1 MKELSLNI
9 LDIAMNSVK
18 AGAKNVSL
26 ILNESENEFSFSVTD
41 DGCGM
46 TEEFLKRV
54 TDPFCTTRTTR
65 KVGMGIPF
73 LKLIA
78 EQTGGH
84 ISITSRAE
92 SEYPDSHGTTTTAYF
107 NKNHIDCLPLGD
119 IVSTVFTLIQGSPN
133 IDFEF
138 KHIFEGRGEV
148 SLSTKALREVLG
160 DVGLDCPE
168 VALWIKEYLE
178 EQYSEVKKYKI

>member
-18 AGAKNVSL
+18 AGAENIS
-26 ILNESENEFSFSVTD
+26 IAITETNEMLTFSVTD

-46 TEEFLKRV
+46 TREFLERV
-54 TDPFCTTRTTR
+54 TDPFCTTRSTR

-73 LKLIA
+73 LKLMA

-84 ISITSRAE
+84 IELNSRAK
-92 SEYPDSHGTTTTAYF
+92 SEYPDSHGTVISAYF
-107 NKNHIDCLPLGD
+107 YKNHIDCLPLGD
-119 IVSTVFTLIQGSPN
+119 IASTVFTLIQGSPN

-138 KHIFEGRGEV
+138 THTFENNAEV
-148 SLSTKALREVLG
+148 KLSTKALREVLG

-168 VALWIKEYLE
+168 VALWIKGYLE
-178 EQYSEVKKYKI
+178 EQYENVLKN

>member
-18 AGAKNVSL
+18 ARASRVAIN
-26 ILNESENEFSFSVTD
+26 ISETPDVLSFSVTD

-46 TEEFLKRV
+46 TKEFLARV
-54 TDPFCTTRTTR
+54 TDPFCTTRSTR

-73 LKLIA
+73 LKLMA

-84 ISITSRAE
+84 IELESRSE
-92 SEYPDSHGTTTTAYF
+92 SEYPDTHGTVIRAYF
-107 NKNHIDCLPLGD
+107 YKNHIDCLPLGD
-119 IVSTVFTLIQGSPN
+119 IASTVFTLVQGSPN

-138 KHIFEGRGEV
+138 SHTLENGAEV
-148 SLSTKALREVLG
+148 MLSTKALREVLG

-168 VALWIKEYLE
+168 VSLWIKEYLE
-178 EQYSEVKKYKI
+178 EQYQNVLKN